1 MRDALLRFAFA
12 AEADKGFAL
21 EVEEILFAD
30 ILRGGERASGKNV
43 GEFAGDVSVIFAD
56 IFAAKH
62 HVNGEL
68 GGGEKTF
75 AEDADFRSRG
85 AFFWIC
91 EGGTPIG
98 AGERERGLFGVG
110 DETIAIHGNGIGA
123 AKISERASFF
133 GAGADLCESD
143 VVEARLKRVEKV

>member
-85 AFFWIC
+85 AFFWIG
-91 EGGTPIG
+91 E
-98 AGERERGLFGVG
+98 GERERGLFGVG

-143 VVEARLKRVEKV
+143 VVE